1 MWNGSYWWTH
11 RELSPGSQLHVVFPL
26 HDAAQFN
33 SKRYW
38 YFTQFHVY
46 CNFPPIQMGF
56 ILDTPG
62 GHQFTFEIRSSANNQ
77 RNICTLS
84 IDHGVVLS
92 RSLELVVI
100 VQDVCQISY
109 DSSDFNQSN
118 TTPCL
123 NDWIGWLPLTPNIH
137 TSLSP
142 NNVTLQQ
149 TNDMRTRPL
158 SLHYLVSLKKG
169 LWFGLK

>member
-1 MWNGSYWWTH
+1 
-11 RELSPGSQLHVVFPL
+11 
-26 HDAAQFN
+26 
-33 SKRYW
+33 
-38 YFTQFHVY
+38 
-46 CNFPPIQMGF
+46 MGF

-123 NDWIGWLPLTPNIH
+123 ND
-137 TSLSP
+137 
-142 NNVTLQQ
+142 
-149 TNDMRTRPL
+149 
-158 SLHYLVSLKKG
+158 
-169 LWFGLK
+169 

>member
-1 MWNGSYWWTH
+1 MYNILKKHVFIFNIIIYNTSNQYVGFFKWLDLRCSTGITFCVLYCWTNQGFSK
-11 RELSPGSQLHVVFPL
+11 LSMDKMIMCDVKWILLMNPQRIITCSQLYVVFPL

-33 SKRYW
+33 SKHYW

-62 GHQFTFEIRSSANNQ
+62 GHQFTFEIHSSANNQ

-92 RSLELVVI
+92 RSLELVVV
-100 VQDVCQISY
+100 VQDVCQI
-109 DSSDFNQSN
+109 
-118 TTPCL
+118 
-123 NDWIGWLPLTPNIH
+123 
-137 TSLSP
+137 
-142 NNVTLQQ
+142 
-149 TNDMRTRPL
+149 
-158 SLHYLVSLKKG
+158 
-169 LWFGLK
+169 

>member
-1 MWNGSYWWTH
+1 MDLTDEPTENYH
-11 RELSPGSQLHVVFPL
+11 LLSALCRVSAAWCSSVQLEALLVLYSISCLLQFPSNTDGIHL
-26 HDAAQFN
+26 RHTRRT
-33 SKRYW
+33 S
-38 YFTQFHVY
+38 VY
-46 CNFPPIQMGF
+46 
-56 ILDTPG
+56 LWA
-62 GHQFTFEIRSSANNQ
+62 RSSANNQ

-118 TTPCL
+118 TTLCL

>member
-1 MWNGSYWWTH
+1 MFYTAGLIKGSPNYQWIRWLCVMWNGSYWWTH
-11 RELSPGSQLHVVFPL
+11 RELSPGSQLYAVFPL

-118 TTPCL
+118 TTLCL

-137 TSLSP
+137 TSP
-142 NNVTLQQ
+142 FPKQRDIAAN
-149 TNDMRTRPL
+149 
-158 SLHYLVSLKKG
+158 
-169 LWFGLK
+169 